1 MSRTE
6 TAKLAGRLSVPQLT
20 FRITSKFQRSKVKV
34 TRPLWVAVQV
44 TICRGR
50 GHIVAAASQA
60 VLLVEVHGGPVN
72 RLLRQSVLYELHV
85 PHTAHRTTFGTPLT
99 LLPTGD
105 SPADSDLTS
114 WAAMYP

>member
-1 MSRTE
+1 M
-6 TAKLAGRLSVPQLT
+6 
-20 FRITSKFQRSKVKV
+20 
-34 TRPLWVAVQV
+34 
-44 TICRGR
+44 
-50 GHIVAAASQA
+50 AAASQA